1 MRLDVPLPID
11 AVLDELRAALQAHS
25 AAVLVAPPGAGKTT
39 RVPLALLD
47 ADWLEGRKILILEPR
62 RLAARA
68 AAERMAESLGEKLG
82 ETIGLRARLTSK
94 VGPRTRVEVITEGV
108 FTRMILDDPELTG
121 VGAVLFDEFHERS
134 LDADLGLALALDA
147 KHALREDLRLLIMSA
162 TLDGARVA
170 ELLGE
175 APVIRSEGR
184 AFPVETRYLGRNPA
198 QPIEDQMA
206 AAIVRALRSEPGS
219 VLAFLPGQRE
229 IRRVADRL
237 ADQIDDARIKVVP
250 LHGGLDIREQ
260 DEAVAPTEPGYRKV
274 VLATSIAET
283 SLTIEGVRIVV
294 DSGLAR
300 VPHYEPGVGITRL
313 VTVRA
318 SRASVDQR
326 RGRAGRTEPG
336 VCYRLWDEPAT
347 ASLPAHTEPEIRN
360 ADLSGLLL
368 DCAAWGVT
376 DPRRLTWLDPPAE
389 APLSAARTEL
399 QSLGALDAE
408 GRITELGKR
417 LRLLPLP
424 PRLARMVLRAA
435 ELGAADEAAEI
446 AAILVE
452 RGLGGADT
460 DIEQRI
466 ASFRNDR
473 SQRARAMRGLAK
485 GWA

>member
-1 MRLDVPLPID
+1 
-11 AVLDELRAALQAHS
+11 
-25 AAVLVAPPGAGKTT
+25 
-39 RVPLALLD
+39 
-47 ADWLEGRKILILEPR
+47 
-62 RLAARA
+62 
-68 AAERMAESLGEKLG
+68 
-82 ETIGLRARLTSK
+82 
-94 VGPRTRVEVITEGV
+94 
-108 FTRMILDDPELTG
+108 
-121 VGAVLFDEFHERS
+121 
-134 LDADLGLALALDA
+134 
-147 KHALREDLRLLIMSA
+147 
-162 TLDGARVA
+162 
-170 ELLGE
+170 
-175 APVIRSEGR
+175 
-184 AFPVETRYLGRNPA
+184 
-198 QPIEDQMA
+198 
-206 AAIVRALRSEPGS
+206 
-219 VLAFLPGQRE
+219 PGQRE

-237 ADQIDDARIKVVP
+237 AGQIDDARIKVVP

-336 VCYRLWDEPAT
+336 VCYRLWNEPAT

-408 GRITELGKR
+408 GRITELGTR

-446 AAILVE
+446 AASLVE
-452 RGLGGADT
+452 RGHGGADT
-460 DIEQRI
+460 KQRI

-485 GWA
+485 GWAHAAEKVVSPSPASASQSLSAAALLGLAYPDRIAKARGAPGQYLLANGRGAMLDAADPLARSPYLIVAELQGTAAAARILLAAATDEAEILQIASDRITDANEITFDRESAALRARHVRRLGAIILSSEPRPVP